1 MAISSYDIYW
11 NGVDPDL
18 LPPEYSHMVTV
29 DSTTLTQS
37 IISIIP
43 GKTYR
48 FKVLATS
55 IVGDSALSSQ
65 VTIKAA

>member
-1 MAISSYDIYW
+1 MPITSYDIYW

-18 LPPEYSHMVTV
+18 LPPEYTHMVTV
-29 DSTTLTQS
+29 DASVFTFS
-37 IISIIP
+37 IVSVIP

-55 IVGDSALSSQ
+55 LVGDSALSS
-65 VTIKAA
+65 